1 MTLTHLRGVP
11 LVYFVQAQGNG
22 PIKIGY
28 TTDVAQRFAWLRAHN
43 AYFVTLVGLVV
54 DENAK
59 QVGRA
64 LQRRFARYRIHD
76 EWFSPSDGLTRYIR
90 TKAKQPS
97 QVGGSSSVDHALAQ
111 PLDADAVGEAEQA
124 LINKRQLAER
134 VGVSVSTIDRQ
145 IRRRTIPY
153 VKIGGQVRF
162 YLPDVI
168 SSISAS
174 TED

>member
-1 MTLTHLRGVP
+1 MYTDKV
-11 LVYFVQAQGNG
+11 
-22 PIKIGY
+22 IKH
-28 TTDVAQRFAWLRAHN
+28 F
-43 AYFVTLVGLVV
+43 
-54 DENAK
+54 K
-59 QVGRA
+59 
-64 LQRRFARYRIHD
+64 
-76 EWFSPSDGLTRYIR
+76 SPSNMG
-90 TKAKQPS
+90 QMSNP
-97 QVGGSSSVDHALAQ
+97 
-111 PLDADAVGEAEQA
+111 DAVGEAEQA